1 MIRDVIRIL
10 NPYESGKSAEYLK
23 KGFVVLCSNE
33 NPYPPHP
40 AVIEAIEDEL
50 TRINRYPD
58 PDYGELKEAI
68 SEYLDVGIENIAVG
82 SGASDVLNNVCI
94 AVLDVMDAVT
104 IPIPSYTM
112 YAILAMLRDASLN
125 FVEYPY
131 YQIESEDI
139 IDRSRGSK
147 LMFLCSPNNPTGNT
161 IKDLEDILND
171 FDGLVVLDEAY
182 AEFSGESAVD
192 LIFDYDNLLIVR
204 TFSKFFGLAGLRI
217 GYAVSGNLELIEGLE
232 KIRLPF
238 CINNIAVRAAVA
250 ALENLDYYIRIRDK
264 IVESREKLAK
274 EIEKFELLEV
284 FPSEANF
291 LLIRVKENIGLAK
304 KLEKEGVAV
313 RDVTGLMGL
322 KGEHLRITV
331 GRDEE
336 NMALVEALKRILE

>member
-1 MIRDVIRIL
+1 MIREVIRIL

-23 KGFVVLCSNE
+23 KGLVVLCSNE

-40 AVIEAIEDEL
+40 AVIEAIEEEL
-50 TRINRYPD
+50 SRINRYPD

-82 SGASDVLNNVCI
+82 CGASDVLNNVCV
-94 AVLDVMDAVT
+94 AVLDVMDVVT

-139 IDRSRGSK
+139 IDKSRGSK

-161 IKDLEDILND
+161 IKDLEDILSN

-182 AEFSGESAVD
+182 AEFSGKSAVD
-192 LIFDYDNLLIVR
+192 LIKDYDNLVIVR

-250 ALENLDYYIRIRDK
+250 ALENLDYYVRIRDK

-284 FPSEANF
+284 LPSEANF
-291 LLIRVKENIGLAK
+291 LLVRVKEKTGLAK

-322 KGEHLRITV
+322 EGEHLRITV
-331 GRDEE
+331 GREEE
-336 NMALVEALKRILE
+336 NKALIEALKRILE